1 MTFMSAPQKWFAIDI
16 TVKPDAAEA
25 IEYAFNTLD
34 SLGTEINHL
43 PKSPGD
49 AITVIGYFNK
59 LPNDEAVLDEIH
71 YSLRVHELT
80 EDAVLTIER
89 REVENRDWLI
99 EWKKHWKPTETSGF
113 IIAPPWETVAD
124 NEKIVISIEPNMAFG
139 TGTHE
144 TTRLCLEAINK
155 YYDPGESFL
164 DVGTGTGILAI
175 AAAKLNDGV
184 QTEIVACDI
193 DADSIAIARENA
205 TLNGVADM
213 IVFEA
218 QSVTAATR
226 AFDFVCANL
235 TLDVILPNLHLLVA
249 KTRRVLVLSGIL
261 LNQEDETIAALRGA
275 GISNAQVER
284 SGEWI
289 AVIAPRN

>member
-1 MTFMSAPQKWFAIDI
+1 MTFTPTPKKWFAIDI

-25 IEYAFNTLD
+25 IEYAFNSLD

-43 PKSPGD
+43 HKSLGET
-49 AITVIGYFNK
+49 ITVIGYFNE
-59 LPNDEAVLDEIH
+59 LPGDEAVRDEIR
-71 YSLRVHELT
+71 YSLRIHQLT
-80 EDAVLTIER
+80 EAAVLAIER
-89 REVENRDWLI
+89 REVENTDWLI
-99 EWKKHWKPTETSGF
+99 EWKKHWKPTETAGF

-124 NEKIVISIEPNMAFG
+124 TEKIVISIEPNMAFG

-144 TTRLCLEAINK
+144 TTRLCLEAIKKHYN
-155 YYDPGESFL
+155 PGESFL

-175 AAAKLNDGV
+175 AVAKLNHGLR
-184 QTEIVACDI
+184 TAIYACDT

-205 TLNGVADM
+205 KFNGVAEM
-213 IVFEA
+213 IDFGA
-218 QSVTAATR
+218 QWITAETAV
-226 AFDFVCANL
+226 FDFVCANL

-261 LNQEDETIAALRGA
+261 VNQKDEMMAALLGA
-275 GISNAQVER
+275 GISNAQVES

-289 AVIAPRN
+289 AVIARKN

>member
-1 MTFMSAPQKWFAIDI
+1 MTFMPAPQKWFAIDI
-16 TVKPDAAEA
+16 TVNPDAAEA
-25 IEYAFNTLD
+25 IEYALD
-34 SLGTEINHL
+34 SLASLGTEINHL
-43 PKSPGD
+43 RKSPGD
-49 AITVIGYFNK
+49 TITVIGYFNE
-59 LPNDEAVLDEIH
+59 LPGDEAVHDEIR
-71 YSLRVHELT
+71 YSLRMHQLT
-80 EDAVLTIER
+80 EPTVLTIER

-99 EWKKHWKPTETSGF
+99 EWKKHWKPTETAGF
-113 IIAPPWETVAD
+113 IIAPPWEIVAD

-193 DADSIAIARENA
+193 DADSITIARENA

-218 QSVTAATR
+218 QSITAATP

-235 TLDVILPNLHLLVA
+235 TLDVILPNLRLLVA
-249 KTRRVLVLSGIL
+249 KARRILVLSGVL
-261 LNQEDETIAALRGA
+261 VNQEDEMMAALHGA
-275 GISNAQVER
+275 GISNAQVE
-284 SGEWI
+284 SSKEWI
-289 AVIAPRN
+289 AVIAPKN